1 MSVRGLKPAS
11 STTCT
16 CHPEGPSGP
25 EGSPPSVRPIF
36 VTALLTLA
44 ISVTP
49 LCAQSD
55 LGLPTS
61 YQNNILATARSP
73 LYFQPWVPAH
83 TGTRVTVALDY
94 ANTFELAYGT
104 VYGSYVQ
111 DLELATVRL
120 SATRD
125 LSPTTFVSADL
136 AVSNSW
142 KGGLDGFLHWWHGVL
157 GIRLPE
163 RDLRPEHRFA
173 FQGAFA
179 NGASFSEPP
188 TTYLGDLRISA
199 GWRFR
204 PSGQL
209 MGTLTLPTTTADG
222 YGRGVVS
229 LGTML
234 TGWSDLDPR
243 LRVEGSLGLGWAPR
257 SDAATRAYQR
267 DVFGSIGGGF
277 RWRFYRGASMFGTL
291 WIHTPYYAR
300 TTIRSLDNPDMAFD
314 LGWIFR
320 TRSGAEWRVGM
331 TEDPL
336 PSGPGVDAVFKAS
349 RSW

>member
-1 MSVRGLKPAS
+1 MTAYK
-11 STTCT
+11 
-16 CHPEGPSGP
+16 EGPPGP
-25 EGSPPSVRPIF
+25 EGSPL
-36 VTALLTLA
+36 ALHSCVAMAAWLISLYASPLA
-44 ISVTP
+44 
-49 LCAQSD
+49 AQSD

-61 YQNNILATARSP
+61 YRNNILATARSP

-83 TGTRVTVALDY
+83 AGTRVTVALDY
-94 ANTFELAYGT
+94 ANIFELAYGA

-111 DLELATVRL
+111 DLELATLHL

-136 AVSNSW
+136 PVSSSW
-142 KGGLDGFLHWWHGVL
+142 KGGLDGFLNWWHGVL
-157 GIRLPE
+157 GIQVPE

-173 FQGAFA
+173 FRGDFA
-179 NGASFSEPP
+179 NGASFSEAPS
-188 TTYLGDLRISA
+188 TYLGDLRLGA

-243 LRVEGSLGLGWAPR
+243 FRVEGSLGLGWAPR
-257 SDAATRAYQR
+257 SDGATRAYQR
-267 DVFGSIGGGF
+267 DVFGSAGGGF
-277 RWRFYRGASMFGTL
+277 RWRFYRQASMFGTL
-291 WIHTPYYAR
+291 WLHSPYFAH
-300 TTIRSLDNPDMAFD
+300 TTIRSLDDPDMAFD
-314 LGWIFR
+314 FGWIFR
-320 TRSGAEWRVGM
+320 TKSGAEWRVGM

-336 PSGPGVDAVFKAS
+336 PNGPGVDAVFKAS

>member
-1 MSVRGLKPAS
+1 MRTLLLAVMVLALS
-11 STTCT
+11 
-16 CHPEGPSGP
+16 PS
-25 EGSPPSVRPIF
+25 RR
-36 VTALLTLA
+36 LA
-44 ISVTP
+44 
-49 LCAQSD
+49 AQSD

-111 DLELATVRL
+111 DLELGTVRL

-136 AVSNSW
+136 PLSTAW
-142 KGGLDGFLHWWHGVL
+142 KGGLDGFLKWWHGLL
-157 GIRLPE
+157 GIQIPE
-163 RDLRPEHRFA
+163 RDLRPENRFA
-173 FQGAFA
+173 FRGAFA
-179 NGASFSEPP
+179 NGDSFDLKPRS
-188 TTYLGDLRISA
+188 YVGDLRIGA

-204 PSGQL
+204 PNGQL
-209 MGTLTLPTTTADG
+209 MGTMTLPTTTADG

-243 LRVEGSLGLGWAPR
+243 LRVEGSLGLGWTPR
-257 SDAATRAYQR
+257 SDAATRSFQR
-267 DVFGSIGGGF
+267 DVFGSVCGGF
-277 RWRFYRGASMFGTL
+277 RWRFYKSASMFGTL
-291 WIHTPYYAR
+291 WWHSPYYAR
-300 TTIRSLDNPDMAFD
+300 TTIHALDYPDVAFD
-314 LGWIFR
+314 FGWIFHLK
-320 TRSGAEWRVGM
+320 SGAEWRFGM